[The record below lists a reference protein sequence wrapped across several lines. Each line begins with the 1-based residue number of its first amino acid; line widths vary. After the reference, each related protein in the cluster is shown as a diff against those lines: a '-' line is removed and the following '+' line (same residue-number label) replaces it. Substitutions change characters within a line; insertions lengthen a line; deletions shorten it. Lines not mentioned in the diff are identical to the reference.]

1 MLTDQSVD
9 LSDIATIIITHQDGF
24 KFPTMTLQPSFF
36 TDCCLML
43 LAFECEP
50 LVKVFE
56 FCFAQPVI
64 KTCTLCPPPET
75 TKKEQIGWYRAEDLK
90 PFNNLLKAKHKLC
103 LSGAKLAETL
113 SHSVLS
119 YLFSD
124 PLMTRIKLQ
133 LWHLHVCVCCLCN
146 HGKAKEIPT
155 NIFIINQ
162 AVLENTNKQKKA
174 WNSPEIPTVY
184 YSLTMGPRF
193 GFSCNKQKEQSIIF
207 AIRCEA
213 SLHSMN
219 YAMAFITNINGL
231 SKKK

>member
-1 MLTDQSVD
+1 MIEDFAIVFPATDGNLQQPLKTARGMCSGCQMLTDKSVN

-24 KFPTMTLQPSFF
+24 KFPTMTLQLSFC

-64 KTCTLCPPPET
+64 KTCTLCPPLET
-75 TKKEQIGWYRAEDLK
+75 TKKEQIGWYRTEDLK

-113 SHSVLS
+113 SHSMLS
-119 YLFSD
+119 YLFRD
-124 PLMTRIKLQ
+124 PLMTRIKSQ
-133 LWHLHVCVCCLCN
+133 LWHLHVCVCCLFN

-162 AVLENTNKQKKA
+162 QFCKTPKKKKKA
-174 WNSPEIPTVY
+174 WNSVEIPAVY
-184 YSLTMGPRF
+184 CSLTMGLCF
-193 GFSCNKQKEQSIIF
+193 GFHQLQ
-207 AIRCEA
+207 
-213 SLHSMN
+213 
-219 YAMAFITNINGL
+219 
-231 SKKK
+231 

>member
-1 MLTDQSVD
+1 
-9 LSDIATIIITHQDGF
+9 
-24 KFPTMTLQPSFF
+24 
-36 TDCCLML
+36 
-43 LAFECEP
+43 
-50 LVKVFE
+50 
-56 FCFAQPVI
+56 
-64 KTCTLCPPPET
+64 
-75 TKKEQIGWYRAEDLK
+75 
-90 PFNNLLKAKHKLC
+90 
-103 LSGAKLAETL
+103 
-113 SHSVLS
+113 
-119 YLFSD
+119 
-124 PLMTRIKLQ
+124 MTRIKSQ
-133 LWHLHVCVCCLCN
+133 LWHLHVCVCCLFN

-231 SKKK
+231 SKKEKKSPAPKVNHLS